1 MKKTILQ
8 IALLIFSIG
17 LYAQDRTL
25 LEIDT
30 EKIDADEFIHIFNK
44 NANHD
49 GKATRKDVD
58 EYMDLFVNFKL
69 KVHEGQAQGLDT
81 SRSFRQEIAG
91 YRKQLAQPYLS
102 DKSVEEELIK
112 EAYDRMCYD
121 VNVSH
126 ILITVS
132 SNASPEDTLKAWN
145 KINEVYKRAVKGE
158 DFSKLADAYSQDPS
172 VAKNHGN
179 LGYCTVFGLVYD
191 FETVMY
197 NTKPGE
203 VSAPFR
209 TRYGYHILKVND
221 KRPSKG
227 RYKVAH
233 IMVVSPQDATP
244 EQKQEAKATIEDVYA
259 QLKAGADFAE
269 MADKYSADRRTA
281 VKGGELGW
289 INVGGRMIKEF
300 EDAAF
305 SLENVGD
312 ISEIISTGYGYHIIK
327 LLEKEGIKP
336 FEECKADLKTK
347 VSGNLRS
354 YKGRDVVVANLR
366 KEYGIKDM
374 SKKIAPFYKKYVT
387 DSIFN
392 GTWEID
398 PNLKLD
404 KIIFEV
410 KDQKYTENDFAR
422 YFMKYNNKQTP
433 VDIKMLVLNGY
444 KQFCDKCI
452 IEYEETHLEEK
463 YPSFKYLMKEYHD
476 GILLFAL
483 TNDAVWNKAI
493 ADSAGLEA
501 YYETVKENYKWGD
514 RYLVETFKCKD
525 EKTAVA
531 LLEGLTYN
539 PYWEKEKVISK
550 LNEKDSTAVIVGE
563 SALEEKG
570 HSLLV
575 DNAIREHPVNAD
587 TVQTIYRDKDNTV
600 TWVTYQ
606 PPTTKQLSEIR
617 GIVTA
622 AYQDYLEKQWVEG
635 LHKKYNVK
643 IHEEMLDQIVKELSE
658 SKQ

>member
-8 IALLIFSIG
+8 IALLLFGIG

-25 LEIDT
+25 LEIDN

-49 GKATRKDVD
+49 GKVTRKDVD
-58 EYMDLFVNFKL
+58 EYMELFVNFKL

-102 DKSVEEELIK
+102 DKSVEDELIR

-121 VNVSH
+121 VDVSH
-126 ILITVS
+126 ILITVN

-158 DFSKLADAYSQDPS
+158 NFSKLADTYSQDPS
-172 VAKNHGN
+172 VAKNHGD

-233 IMVVSPQDATP
+233 IMVVSPQDATA
-244 EQKQEAKATIEDVYA
+244 EQKQEAKATIENVYA
-259 QLKAGADFAE
+259 QLKNGADFAE

-300 EDAAF
+300 EDAVF
-305 SLENVGD
+305 KLEKVGD
-312 ISEIISTGYGYHIIK
+312 ISDIVATSYGYHIIK
-327 LLEKEGIKP
+327 LLEKEPIKP
-336 FEECKADLKTK
+336 FEECKADLKSK
-347 VSGNLRS
+347 VSGNMRS

-374 SKKIAPFYKKYVT
+374 SKKVAPFYKKYVT
-387 DSIFN
+387 DSILN
-392 GTWEID
+392 GTWKID
-398 PNLKLD
+398 STLKLD
-404 KIIFEV
+404 KVVFEV
-410 KDQKYTENDFAR
+410 KGQKYTEKDFAN
-422 YFMKYNNKQTP
+422 YFTKFNVKQPT
-433 VDIKMLVLNGY
+433 VDVKMLVLNGY

-452 IEYEETHLEEK
+452 IEYEEKHLEEK
-463 YPSFKYLMKEYHD
+463 YPSFRYLMKEYHD

-483 TNDAVWNKAI
+483 TNEAVWNKAI
-493 ADSAGLEA
+493 ADSTGLEA
-501 YYETVKENYKWGD
+501 YYETVKENYKWGY
-514 RYLVETFKCKD
+514 RYDVKTYKCKD
-525 EKTAVA
+525 AKSATELSKA
-531 LLEGLTYN
+531 LNANFDDETIVG
-539 PYWEKEKVISK
+539 K
-550 LNEKDSTAVIVGE
+550 LNAKDSTTVVAGE

-570 HSLLV
+570 HSLFV
-575 DNAIREHPVNAD
+575 DNAIRESGI
-587 TVQTIYRDKDNTV
+587 TETSGQTKVFNKENTV
-600 TWVTYQ
+600 TAVKVIA
-606 PPTTKQLSEIR
+606 PTTKKLSEIR

-622 AYQDYLEKQWVEG
+622 AYQDYLEKQWTES

-658 SKQ
+658 SK

>member
-1 MKKTILQ
+1 MKKTTFVIATLLFATILC
-8 IALLIFSIG
+8 
-17 LYAQDRTL
+17 AQDRTL
-25 LEIDT
+25 LEIDN
-30 EKIDADEFIHIFNK
+30 EKIDADEFMHIFKK
-44 NANHD
+44 NAGHTGNV
-49 GKATRKDVD
+49 TRKDVD
-58 EYMDLFVNFKL
+58 EYMELFVNFKL
-69 KVHEGQAQGLDT
+69 KVHEGQMQGLDT

-121 VNVSH
+121 IDVSH
-126 ILITVS
+126 ILITVNN
-132 SNASPEDTLKAWN
+132 NASPEDTLKAWN
-145 KINEVYKRAVKGE
+145 KINDIYKRAVKGE
-158 DFSKLADAYSQDPS
+158 DFAKLADTYSQDPS
-172 VAKNHGN
+172 VAKNHGD

-191 FETVMY
+191 FETAMY

-203 VSAPFR
+203 ISKPFR
-209 TRYGYHILKVND
+209 TRYGYHILKVHD

-227 RYKVAH
+227 RYKIAH
-233 IMVVSPQDATP
+233 IMVVSPQDATAD
-244 EQKQEAKATIEDVYA
+244 QKREAKETIENVYA

-289 INVGGRMIKEF
+289 INVGGRMIREF
-300 EDAAF
+300 EEAAF
-305 SLENVGD
+305 KLNNVGD
-312 ISEIISTGYGYHIIK
+312 ISEIVSTGYGYHIIK
-327 LLEKEGIKP
+327 LLEKEPIKP
-336 FEECKADLKTK
+336 FEECKADLKSK
-347 VSGNLRS
+347 ISGNMRS

-387 DSIFN
+387 DSIFS
-392 GTWEID
+392 GTWVID
-398 PNLKLD
+398 STLKLD
-404 KIIFEV
+404 KVIFEI
-410 KDQKYTENDFAR
+410 KDQKYTEQDFAK
-422 YFMKYNNKQTP
+422 YFQKFNTKQPP
-433 VDIKMLVLNGY
+433 VDIKMLVLNAY
-444 KQFCDKCI
+444 KQFGDKNI
-452 IEYEETHLEEK
+452 IEYEEKHLEEK
-463 YPSFKYLMKEYHD
+463 YPAFKYLMKEYHD

-501 YYETVKENYKWGD
+501 YYETVKDNYKWGD
-514 RYLVETFKCKD
+514 RYYVQTFKCKD

-531 LLEGLTYN
+531 LLDAFSRN
-539 PYWEKEKVISK
+539 SPAEKENIINK
-550 LNEKDSTAVIVGE
+550 LNAKDSTAVVVGE

-570 HSLLV
+570 HSLFV

-606 PPTTKQLSEIR
+606 PPVIKQLSEIR

-622 AYQDYLEKQWVEG
+622 AYQDQLEKQWTEG

-643 IHEEMLDQIVKELSE
+643 IHEELLDQIVKELSE
-658 SKQ
+658 DK

>member
-1 MKKTILQ
+1 
-8 IALLIFSIG
+8 
-17 LYAQDRTL
+17 
-25 LEIDT
+25 
-30 EKIDADEFIHIFNK
+30 
-44 NANHD
+44 
-49 GKATRKDVD
+49 
-58 EYMDLFVNFKL
+58 
-69 KVHEGQAQGLDT
+69 
-81 SRSFRQEIAG
+81 
-91 YRKQLAQPYLS
+91 
-102 DKSVEEELIK
+102 
-112 EAYDRMCYD
+112 MCYD
-121 VNVSH
+121 VDVSH
-126 ILITVS
+126 ILITVN

-158 DFSKLADAYSQDPS
+158 SFSKLADTYSQDPS
-172 VAKNHGN
+172 VAKNHGD

-244 EQKQEAKATIEDVYA
+244 EQKQEAKATIENVYA
-259 QLKAGADFAE
+259 QLKNGADFAE

-300 EDAAF
+300 EDAVF
-305 SLENVGD
+305 KLEKVGD
-312 ISEIISTGYGYHIIK
+312 ISDIVKTSYGYHIIK
-327 LLEKEGIKP
+327 LLEKEPIKP
-336 FEECKADLKTK
+336 FEECKADLKSK

-354 YKGRDVVVANLR
+354 YKGRDVVIANLR

-374 SKKIAPFYKKYVT
+374 SKTVAPFYKKKYVT

-392 GTWEID
+392 GTWKID
-398 PNLKLD
+398 STLKLN
-404 KIIFEV
+404 KVVFEI
-410 KDQKYTENDFAR
+410 KDQKFTEKDFA
-422 YFMKYNNKQTP
+422 KYLQKFNTKQPP

-452 IEYEETHLEEK
+452 IEYEEKHLEEK
-463 YPSFKYLMKEYHD
+463 YPSFRYLMKEYHD

-493 ADSAGLEA
+493 ADSTGLEA
-501 YYETVKENYKWGD
+501 YYETVKDNYKWGY
-514 RYLVETFKCKD
+514 RYDVKTYKCKD
-525 EKTAVA
+525 AKSATELSKA
-531 LLEGLTYN
+531 LNANFDDETIVG
-539 PYWEKEKVISK
+539 K
-550 LNEKDSTAVIVGE
+550 LNAKDSTTVVAGE

-570 HSLLV
+570 HSLFV
-575 DNAIREHPVNAD
+575 DNAIRESGI
-587 TVQTIYRDKDNTV
+587 TETSGQTKVFNKENTV
-600 TWVTYQ
+600 TAVKVIA
-606 PPTTKQLSEIR
+606 PTTKKLSEIR

-622 AYQDYLEKQWVEG
+622 AYQDYLEKQWTEG

-658 SKQ
+658 SK